1 MIVII
6 KLISGETL
14 LTRQFYRSNDKVTVI
29 DPLKMEFVTDMGG
42 PAMHS
47 TFWIPLTKEEISVDI
62 DMSHVIICTEAPT
75 DLADF
80 YTKSMVRIKESNT
93 EEDKKLIEEKVK
105 NAIKQ
110 FTKHTSNTSSW
121 TMH

>member
-1 MIVII
+1 
-6 KLISGETL
+6 
-14 LTRQFYRSNDKVTVI
+14 
-29 DPLKMEFVTDMGG
+29 
-42 PAMHS
+42 
-47 TFWIPLTKEEISVDI
+47 
-62 DMSHVIICTEAPT
+62 
-75 DLADF
+75 
-80 YTKSMVRIKESNT
+80 MVRIKEGNN